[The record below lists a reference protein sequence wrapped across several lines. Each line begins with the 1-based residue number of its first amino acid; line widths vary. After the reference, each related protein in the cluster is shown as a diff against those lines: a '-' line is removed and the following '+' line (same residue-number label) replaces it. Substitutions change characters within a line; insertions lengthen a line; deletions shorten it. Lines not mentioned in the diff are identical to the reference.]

1 MPVTNFTITNQH
13 DLLLAVAAI
22 GLNGA
27 ANYSLTLAN
36 DVILAGT
43 INLNGVSTGY
53 TVALNG
59 SGHVLLGDYTLDASG
74 SGTLVLSAANTSS
87 GGVTFNGAG
96 TLELAT
102 AAAAGYGIFTLNNN
116 YQLGPPT
123 VLKIDS
129 GAIPVVPIAL
139 TGSPYYYDQP
149 NLNEAIDLVGVAA
162 IATFTTVDAGY
173 GIVVPTATGSV
184 VLEAST
190 GWVGPGATFL
200 LTPDGNGGTMV
211 QQTTLAVAAFVTV
224 MGAAGSTVNVAF
236 ASATLAPQV
245 QAAIAP
251 LNDAVANG
259 TASPFLLYP
268 GATIPAFP
276 AGNTLE
282 IIAASPGDYTLPTGP
297 GAPTSAFISNLSA
310 PVSMTVTGGDAD
322 GQIVLA
328 GGGGL
333 TFTGGLGAGSVF
345 AGGADNDVT
354 LPAGAGRQAIAL
366 GDGNNTIRAFNGAD
380 TITTGRG
387 SNFVRL
393 GVLGSTV
400 VSVSADT
407 IVGGTAS
414 DYVST
419 SGAATTF
426 LSDAGSTYF
435 GSGAG
440 TVLAGAGSDSI
451 TTLGLS
457 TSLIFLG
464 AGNTAV
470 ALNGSDTLV
479 TGSGASTVSSSGNDL
494 VFTES
499 GPVVMEMPNSFI
511 GTTTVVGNPAQTL
524 SVTGSGGGNIL
535 VFGYGAVNY
544 DGSDAWG
551 GATVISAGPAVT
563 VRAGT
568 GGGAFI
574 GGSAGGNVMQA
585 TGSWSGFYTS
595 NSTLLIGGGNGDTL
609 SGGIG
614 PTILEPAAGASTLI
628 AGGFIDELAF
638 RHGVVAN
645 AVVQSFTPSHD
656 FISLFGFPANE
667 AASALASAVT
677 AGGNETLTLSDG
689 THIQFQGYTGL
700 TAGNFH

>member
-13 DLLLAVAAI
+13 DLLLAAAAI

-27 ANYSLTLAN
+27 ADYTFTLAN

-43 INLNGVSTGY
+43 IGLNSVSAGQ
-53 TVALNG
+53 TVTLEGNG
-59 SGHVLLGDYTLDASG
+59 HTLLGGFTLNVQAFG
-74 SGTLVLSAANTSS
+74 AGTLVLNAASTSS
-87 GGVTFNGAG
+87 GGVNFYGAG
-96 TLELAT
+96 TLELAR
-102 AAAAGYGIFTLNNN
+102 ADAAGYGIITLNNS

-139 TGSPYYYDQP
+139 TGSPFYYAQP
-149 NLNEAIDLVGVAA
+149 NLNEVIDLVGVVAVA
-162 IATFTTVDAGY
+162 SFTTVDAGY
-173 GIVVPTATGSV
+173 GLVIPTATGSV
-184 VLEAST
+184 VIETLAA
-190 GWVGPGATFL
+190 PGATFL
-200 LTPDGNGGTMV
+200 LTPDGAGGTMV
-211 QQTTLAVAAFVTV
+211 QQTILPVAGFITV
-224 MGAAGSTVNVAF
+224 AGAAGSTVNVAF
-236 ASATLAPQV
+236 ASPTLAPQV

-251 LNDAVANG
+251 LNAAVTNG
-259 TASPFLLYP
+259 SASSFVLYP
-268 GATIPAFP
+268 GASIPAFP

-297 GAPTSAFISNLSA
+297 GAPTTAFISNLSA

-345 AGGADNDVT
+345 AGGADNAVT

-387 SNFVRL
+387 SNFVWL

-426 LSDAGSTYF
+426 LSDAGSTYC

-440 TVLAGAGSDSI
+440 TVLGGAGSDTIS
-451 TTLGLS
+451 TFFPS

-464 AGNTAV
+464 SGNANV
-470 ALNGSDTLV
+470 YLGGNDTLV
-479 TGSGASTVSSSGNDL
+479 TGSGSSTVSSSASSL

-499 GPVVMEMPNSFI
+499 GQVTMIMPTG

-524 SVTGSGGGNIL
+524 SVSGDGIGDL
-535 VFGYGAVNY
+535 VVFGYGAVNY
-544 DGSDAWG
+544 DGYYASGA
-551 GATVISAGPAVT
+551 ATVISAGPAVT
-563 VRAGT
+563 VRAGF

-574 GGSAGGNVMQA
+574 GGSAGGNVMQGTA
-585 TGSWSGFYTS
+585 PGWYNYAFGTA
-595 NSTLLIGGGNGDTL
+595 LLIGGGNGDTL
-609 SGGIG
+609 SGGAG
-614 PTILEPAAGASTLI
+614 PTVLEPAAGTSTLI
-628 AGGFIDELAF
+628 GGAFIDELAF

-645 AVVQSFTPSHD
+645 SVVQSFDPTYD
-656 FISLFGFPANE
+656 FIALFGFPAGE
-667 AASALASAVT
+667 AAAALSTAVI
-677 AGGNETLTLSDG
+677 AGGNESLTLSDG
-689 THIQFQGYTGL
+689 THILFQGFTGL
-700 TAGNFH
+700 TAADFH